1 MSGETTIVVERR
13 DVGVTRR
20 RVRRRVGALRIAGF
34 ALFAL
39 VSSCTVSSTSSD
51 SSARGAM
58 ELWFDSPASGV
69 QTLGLWVQVNN
80 QPDGQVDLSSLDA
93 VLCPL
98 DINLTPRDDGG
109 GPVCAPSLRLKVTSA
124 HQLDGVLVV
133 PFTGRTRPL
142 VAARLFASNGS
153 VVQSAFARPP
163 FSVQPAS
170 LDAGADADAD
180 AADAQ
185 DATDARDITE
195 VSEVVSVP
203 DADARADIVSMPDA
217 EGSADASDASMD
229 ATASDTGD
237 SGAGGQ

>member
-1 MSGETTIVVERR
+1 MSGETTVVFERR
-13 DVGVTRR
+13 DGGATTSGRR
-20 RVRRRVGALRIAGF
+20 RAQRVCVWRMAGA
-34 ALFAL
+34 ALFAML
-39 VSSCTVSSTSSD
+39 AACPAPSTT
-51 SSARGAM
+51 RGAM
-58 ELWFDSPASGV
+58 QLWFDSPAADV
-69 QTLGLWVQVNN
+69 QTLGLWVQVHDQVN
-80 QPDGQVDLSSLDA
+80 GRVDLSSLDA
-93 VLCPL
+93 LLCPL
-98 DINLTPRDDGG
+98 DINFPPRNDGG
-109 GPVCAPSLRLKVTSA
+109 GPVCAPSLQLKVTSA
-124 HQLDGVLVV
+124 RQLDGVLVV

-153 VVQSAFARPP
+153 VVQSAFVRPP
-163 FSVQPAS
+163 VSVQPAS
-170 LDAGADADAD
+170 LDAGADAD

-217 EGSADASDASMD
+217 EGGADASDASMD